1 MIDPPTV
8 NDLPAIIR
16 DWRHLHAAAA
26 FPVPVR
32 ASEDLP
38 AHSQHRTGRCLLQDN
53 RAGAQGHLSRI
64 NDCETY
70 HDIYHAAHLLAALA
84 QHAYLEMDT

>member
-1 MIDPPTV
+1 MIDPPTEQ
-8 NDLPAIIR
+8 DLPAIIR

-26 FPVPVR
+26 F
-32 ASEDLP
+32 
-38 AHSQHRTGRCLLQDN
+38 RCLLQDN
-53 RAGAQGHLSRI
+53 RPGAQGHLSRI
-64 NDCETY
+64 NDSDTY